1 MYNDIAERNARATKY
16 IAEKEFKR
24 QQVADARFEFLMFS
38 ILLTGLT
45 CLVLAG
51 KQILE
56 MI

>member
-1 MYNDIAERNARATKY
+1 MYNDIAERNERATKY
-16 IAEKEFKR
+16 IAEKQFKR
-24 QQVADARFEFLMFS
+24 HQVAEARFEFLIFT

>member
-1 MYNDIAERNARATKY
+1 MYNDIAERNERAARY